1 VTDPHVLGPD
11 LTPTPFTADEIRR
24 GCPPGRLIRLRVE
37 TSDGSS
43 YERTNRFVDCDD
55 EGATVERCMFAA
67 DGSPVGAPERGRTTW
82 AAFQLHAAFPLA
94 LTTVAPEVIESP
106 MGLLECLRFRVLDG
120 ADTDT
125 FWFAMSKPGMP
136 VRVVTERDGRLVESM
151 TMIADEHPDESP

>member
-11 LTPTPFTADEIRR
+11 LTPTPFTAGEIRQ
-24 GCPPGRLIRLRVE
+24 GCPPGRLIRLRID
-37 TSDGSS
+37 TADGPS

-55 EGATVERCMFAA
+55 EGATIERRVFGA
-67 DGSPVGAPERGRTTW
+67 DGSPIGAPETGRTTW

-94 LTTVAPEVIESP
+94 RTTVEPDVIESP
-106 MGLLECLRFRVLDG
+106 MGRLECLRFTVLDG
-120 ADTDT
+120 ADTDI